1 MQWPGLPTSGRNPA
15 VASARCLGSARTR
28 LPRSG
33 SRNGAVDEESIVVGL
48 CCVALRF
55 VGDGRLLQL
64 LDGAERDDNH
74 HCERVQHQYIGIDLD
89 LVWVLGA
96 SDERPGH
103 RCRADAIGGRRGRV
117 EQHPGDRVHRPRTGV
132 DLLRVGQ
139 GDQHPLGRRPLGSRA
154 FLQPLLSD
162 PGPDIVPGRR
172 LVLRLPA
179 ADGWPVDRLRSRKYR
194 SGHAVPDH
202 RSARRARR
210 LGMVG
215 GWLSAE
221 GSLSRVGVG
230 LLGQRGR
237 IVTEIRPGAE
247 RSWPRSQWGMLSG

>member
-1 MQWPGLPTSGRNPA
+1 MKSRSLLVCAALLSASLAMAACSSSSTAQNGTTTTTATGSSTSTSGSTSTSSGSSALAMNVQVTDAVRTQLVAAAAGLNSIPVTEFTGLAPGLTFYALDKETNIHWA
-15 VASARCLGSARTR
+15 V
-28 LPRSG
+28 
-33 SRNGAVDEESIVVGL
+33 
-48 CCVALRF
+48 
-55 VGDGRLLQL
+55 
-64 LDGAERDDNH
+64 
-74 HCERVQHQYIGIDLD
+74 
-89 LVWVLGA
+89 
-96 SDERPGH
+96 
-103 RCRADAIGGRRGRV
+103 
-117 EQHPGDRVHRPRTGV
+117 
-132 DLLRVGQ
+132 
-139 GDQHPLGRRPLGSRA
+139 
-154 FLQPLLSD
+154 LQPLLSD